1 MTHKAALLERA
12 EAPGDRT
19 KTVAR
24 RMLPD
29 ARQPASQPAG
39 GGEHGGL
46 PQALPDATGRVL
58 AAPDAG
64 AVNPG
69 SFPES
74 PQQPPPAHP
83 GSRRHPCI
91 DTIAPAL
98 AADIERCA
106 RELTE
111 AHGELLRADP
121 GLKHRVAARIYSLLP
136 PRLRPGR
143 KPMASV
149 SAAIRLRDKFK
160 VQYPK
165 DSPAG
170 IWRRIYP
177 RVIPGYHTL
186 NPSRQSEERR
196 LLRDRVRSR
205 VNQRRRREVGL
216 RS

>member
-12 EAPGDRT
+12 EAAGDRT
-19 KTVAR
+19 ATEAR
-24 RMLPD
+24 TMSPD
-29 ARQPASQPAG
+29 TRQPAG
-39 GGEHGGL
+39 GVEHGGL
-46 PQALPDATGRVL
+46 PQPSPDTNRPVF

-64 AVNPG
+64 AANPG
-69 SFPES
+69 RRPES
-74 PQQPPPAHP
+74 PEQLRHAKS
-83 GSRRHPCI
+83 GSRRRPRL
-91 DTIAPAL
+91 DAVASAL

-111 AHGELLRADP
+111 VHGELLRADP

-149 SAAIRLRDKFK
+149 SAAIRLRDKFR
-160 VQYPK
+160 VQYPE
-165 DSPAG
+165 DSPARM
-170 IWRRIYP
+170 WRRIYP

-205 VNQRRRREVGL
+205 VNQRRRRGKSPGV
-216 RS
+216 